1 VTEPAASPANH
12 RDRPVPSKPASAP
25 LARGSTPVMTASLSL
40 PDEMSAEPDRSI
52 TVVNPATGETVDE
65 VGVTDREQAHMI
77 AARVAA
83 AGRRWAATPAAERS
97 ERLRTAA
104 GVLEAHADE
113 LAALTTAE
121 SGKLLGDA
129 RGGVMAG
136 VGALR
141 QYAELGTV
149 HRGRTLHGDRGALDV
164 MINTPRGLAAVIVP
178 WNDPVAIAM
187 QGAAANLAVGN
198 AVLVKPSER
207 APLAVARAVELL
219 ASELPADVVRVV
231 QGDGG
236 TGWALVEDPAV
247 RVVMHTGSVGTGRR
261 IGERCGALMKKAVL
275 ELGGKDACVV
285 DEGVDVAW
293 AADQV
298 ALGAFANAG
307 QICVAIERVLVHVA
321 VGGPFVVA
329 LAERAR
335 DLKVG
340 DPTDPETQVG
350 PLVDA
355 AQVRWVDQH
364 VQDARRAG
372 AETLAGGEPLPGPG
386 CFYPPTVLTGVHR
399 GMAVLRQETFGPVAP
414 VQLVESFRE
423 GLDAANATPFGL
435 AAVVLTPSM
444 AHAHEAIRELQV
456 GTVKVNAAFGGA
468 PGGAAHPHKASGQG
482 FGYGPELLDELT
494 QVRVAH
500 LEAPPPR

>member
-1 VTEPAASPANH
+1 MTTSV
-12 RDRPVPSKPASAP
+12 
-25 LARGSTPVMTASLSL
+25 STAEQLT
-40 PDEMSAEPDRSI
+40 AEPGPSR
-52 TVVNPATGETVDE
+52 TVVNPATGETVAE
-65 VGVTDREQAHMI
+65 VAVADPEEVHVVAD
-77 AARVAA
+77 RVAA
-83 AGRRWAATPAAERS
+83 AGRQWAATPAAERG
-97 ERLRTAA
+97 ERLRAA
-104 GVLEAHADE
+104 AAVMEAHVDE
-113 LAALTTAE
+113 VAALTTAE
-121 SGKLLGDA
+121 SGKLLADA

-141 QYAELGTV
+141 QYAELGTL
-149 HRGRTLHGDRGALDV
+149 HRGKTLQGDRGALDV

-178 WNDPVAIAM
+178 WNDPVAIAA
-187 QGAAANLAVGN
+187 QGVAANLAVGN
-198 AVLVKPSER
+198 TVVVKPSER
-207 APLAVARAVELL
+207 APLAVARLVELL
-219 ASELPADVVRVV
+219 ALELPTDVVRVV
-231 QGDGG
+231 QGDGR

-247 RVVMHTGSVGTGRR
+247 RVVVHTGSVGTGRR
-261 IGERCGALMKKAVL
+261 IGERCGALLKKAVL
-275 ELGGKDACVV
+275 ELGGKDACVI

-293 AADQV
+293 AAEQV

-321 VGGPFVVA
+321 VGGPFVAA

-335 DLKVG
+335 QLKVG
-340 DPTDPETQVG
+340 DPTDPDTQVG

-364 VQDARRAG
+364 VQDARRGG
-372 AETLAGGEPLPGPG
+372 AEALAGGGPLPGPG

-399 GMAVLRQETFGPVAP
+399 GMALMRQETFGPVAP
-414 VQLVESFRE
+414 VQLVDSFRE
-423 GLDAANATPFGL
+423 GLAAANATPFGL

-444 AHAHEAIRELQV
+444 AHANLAIHELQV

-482 FGYGPELLDELT
+482 FGYGPELLDELS

-500 LEAPPPR
+500 LEPPPSR